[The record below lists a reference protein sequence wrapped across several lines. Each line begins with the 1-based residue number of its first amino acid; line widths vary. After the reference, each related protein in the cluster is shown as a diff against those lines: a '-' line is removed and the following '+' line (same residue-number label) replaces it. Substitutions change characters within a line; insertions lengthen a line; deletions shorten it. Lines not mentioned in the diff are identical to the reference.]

1 MPMQSKMEGQ
11 MTEGDMIRRDDALA
25 AIMDDPVATV
35 QHITALPA
43 VPVQSSGAK
52 PLTAVLWESP
62 IPRRKP

>member
-1 MPMQSKMEGQ
+1 MQPELEGQ
-11 MTEGDMIRRDDALA
+11 MTDGNDLIRRVDALA